1 MNDKISQGADAQAK
15 ETARRTKEPVLAELQ
30 KPKGALDERALREAG
45 EFTIIFHDDKGLT
58 KCKLLAA
65 DNYNFVVESNGRRML
80 IPKHSIKYV
89 TLPASSNLPTEKM
102 TS

>member
-15 ETARRTKEPVLAELQ
+15 ETARRTKEPALAEPQ

-45 EFTIIFHDDKGLT
+45 EFTIVFANDKGF
-58 KCKLLAA
+58 KCRLLAA
-65 DNYNFVVESNGRRML
+65 DNYNFIVESNGRRML

-89 TLPASSNLPTEKM
+89 QLSASVSP
-102 TS
+102 